1 MPFLDA
7 RALEADP
14 DGLSF
19 LASVL
24 APDPERRAAQRCLVE
39 ACSAEPA
46 LNTTL
51 ELLLE
56 AASEQAIWAAS
67 NA

>member
-24 APDPERRAAQRCLVE
+24 APDPERAAQCCLVE